1 MKRCDVGGQAVIEGV
16 MMRGSKS
23 LATAV
28 RTPKGNIEI
37 DFKDNRPVTK
47 KYPIL
52 NIPFLRGFFVL
63 VESMKVG
70 MDSLN
75 YSASFLEDE
84 SEEPTKFEKWLE
96 NKFGEKTNNVLMA
109 ITMIISFIFSIG
121 LFVALPTGI
130 ASFFKGVGVSDVM
143 LNLIEAAIRIIILLL
158 YMFFI
163 SKLNDIYRVFQYHGA
178 EHKTIFCYEAMEELT
193 VENVRKQSRLH
204 PRCGTNFLFL
214 VMFVSIAIFSFTGW
228 GGIVERLAIRIIG
241 IPLVTGISYE
251 LIKWLGKNDNILAR
265 IIAYPGLKLQ
275 LLTTK
280 EPDDSQ
286 IEVAIASLKAAEG
299 IKDPDKKIEEL
310 INTGTITLKESGID
324 TSRLD
329 AELLLGSIIE
339 KNRVYLISH
348 KEEEVSADNAEK
360 YFNLIEKRRNKM
372 PVKYILNKCEFMG
385 LDFYIEEGVLIP
397 RDDTEILVDEVLK
410 NIEENEEKQLCDLC
424 CGSGAIGISLAHFR
438 QNINVDLIDYYPI
451 PEKVSLI
458 NIKKNDLENRVSFI
472 KSDLLEKAIEN
483 EKMYDIIVSNP
494 PYIEEEEIDKLM
506 EDVKNYEPHTAL
518 NGGLDGLDFYRKIID
533 QSQKVLKK
541 DGILAFEIGYNQGE
555 AIKLLMEEYNFE
567 NIKVIKDFASLDR
580 IVVGVNNSQVTI
592 HNAQ

>member
-1 MKRCDVGGQAVIEGV
+1 MERRDVGGQAVIEGV
-16 MMRGSKS
+16 MMRGSKN

-70 MDSLN
+70 MESLN
-75 YSASFLEDE
+75 YSASFLEEDN
-84 SEEPTKFEKWLE
+84 EEPSKFEKWLDD
-96 NKFGEKTNNVLMA
+96 KLGEKANSVLMA
-109 ITMIISFIFSIG
+109 ITMFISFLFAIG

-130 ASFFKGVGVSDVM
+130 ASVFKGEGISNVM
-143 LNLIEAAIRIIILLL
+143 LNLIEALIRIVILLL

-214 VMFVSIAIFSFTGW
+214 VMFVSIIVFSFTGW
-228 GGIVERLAIRIIG
+228 GGIIERLALRIIL
-241 IPLVTGISYE
+241 IPVVTGISYE
-251 LIKWLGKNDNILAR
+251 IIKWLGKNDSMLAQ

-299 IKDPDKKIEEL
+299 IKDPNKNIEEL
-310 INTGTITLKESGID
+310 IKTGTSTLKENGID
-324 TSRLD
+324 TARLD
-329 AELLLGSIIE
+329 AELLLGNIIE
-339 KNRVYLISH
+339 KDRVYLITH
-348 KEEEVSADNAEK
+348 KEDEVSKEDAEK
-360 YFNLIEKRRNKM
+360 YFDLIEKRRNKM

-385 LDFYIEEGVLIP
+385 IEFYVEEGVLIP
-397 RDDTEILVDEVLK
+397 RGDTEILVDEVLK
-410 NIEENEEKQLCDLC
+410 IIEENQEMQICDLC
-424 CGSGAIGISLAHFR
+424 SGSGAVGISLAHFR
-438 QNINVDLIDYYPI
+438 QNIKVDLIDYYPI

-458 NIKKNDLENRVSFI
+458 NIEKNKLEDRVFFI
-472 KSDLLEKAIEN
+472 KSDLLEELIKN
-483 EKMYDIIVSNP
+483 NKMYDIIVSNP
-494 PYIEEEEIDKLM
+494 PYIEECEIGKLM

-518 NGGLDGLDFYRKIID
+518 NGGNDGLDFYRKIID
-533 QSQKVLKK
+533 QSQYTLRRN
-541 DGILAFEIGYNQGE
+541 GILAFEIGYNQGE
-555 AIKLLMEEYNFE
+555 AVKLLMENNGFI
-567 NIKVIKDFASLDR
+567 NVKIVKDFASLDR
-580 IVVGVNNSQVTI
+580 VVVGI
-592 HNAQ
+592 KI

>member
-1 MKRCDVGGQAVIEGV
+1 MERRDVGGQAVIEGV
-16 MMRGSKS
+16 MMRGSKN

-70 MDSLN
+70 MESLN
-75 YSASFLEDE
+75 YSASFLEEDN
-84 SEEPTKFEKWLE
+84 EEPSKFEKWLDD
-96 NKFGEKTNNVLMA
+96 KLGERANSVLMA
-109 ITMIISFIFSIG
+109 ITMFISFLFAIG

-130 ASFFKGVGVSDVM
+130 ASVFKGAGISNVM
-143 LNLIEAAIRIIILLL
+143 LNLVEALIRIVILLL
-158 YMFFI
+158 YMFSI

-214 VMFVSIAIFSFTGW
+214 VMFVSIIVFSFTGW
-228 GGIVERLAIRIIG
+228 GGIIERLALRIIL
-241 IPLVTGISYE
+241 IPVVTGISYE
-251 LIKWLGKNDNILAR
+251 IIKWLGKNDSMLAQ

-299 IKDPDKKIEEL
+299 IKDPNKNIEEL
-310 INTGTITLKESGID
+310 IKTGTFTLKENGID
-324 TSRLD
+324 TARLD
-329 AELLLGSIIE
+329 AELLLGNIIE
-339 KNRVYLISH
+339 KDRVYLITH
-348 KEEEVSADNAEK
+348 KEDEVSKEDAEK
-360 YFNLIEKRRNKM
+360 YFDLIEKRRNKM

-385 LDFYIEEGVLIP
+385 IEFYVEEGVLIP
-397 RDDTEILVDEVLK
+397 RGDTEILVDEVLK
-410 NIEENEEKQLCDLC
+410 IIEENQEMQICDLC
-424 CGSGAIGISLAHFR
+424 SGSGAVGISLAHFR
-438 QNINVDLIDYYPI
+438 QNIKVDLIDYYPI

-458 NIKKNDLENRVSFI
+458 NIEKNKLEDRVFFI
-472 KSDLLEKAIEN
+472 KSDLLEESIKNNKI
-483 EKMYDIIVSNP
+483 YDIIVSNP
-494 PYIEEEEIDKLM
+494 PYIEECEIGKLM

-518 NGGLDGLDFYRKIID
+518 NGGNDGLDFYRKIID
-533 QSQKVLKK
+533 QSQYTLRES
-541 DGILAFEIGYNQGE
+541 GILAFEIGYNQGE
-555 AIKLLMEEYNFE
+555 AVKLLMENNGFT
-567 NIKVIKDFASLDR
+567 NVKIVKDFASLDR
-580 IVVGVNNSQVTI
+580 VVVGI
-592 HNAQ
+592 KI

>member
-1 MKRCDVGGQAVIEGV
+1 MERRDVGGQAVIEGV
-16 MMRGSKS
+16 MMRGSKN

-70 MDSLN
+70 MESLN
-75 YSASFLEDE
+75 YSASFLEEDN
-84 SEEPTKFEKWLE
+84 EEPSKFEKWLDD
-96 NKFGEKTNNVLMA
+96 KLGEKANSVLMA
-109 ITMIISFIFSIG
+109 ITMFISFLFAIG

-130 ASFFKGVGVSDVM
+130 ASVFKGAGISNVM
-143 LNLIEAAIRIIILLL
+143 LNLVEALIRIVILLL
-158 YMFFI
+158 YMFSI

-214 VMFVSIAIFSFTGW
+214 VMFVSIIVFSFTGW
-228 GGIVERLAIRIIG
+228 GGIIERLALRIIL
-241 IPLVTGISYE
+241 IPVVTGISYE
-251 LIKWLGKNDNILAR
+251 IIKWLGKNDSMLAQ

-299 IKDPDKKIEEL
+299 IKDPNKNIEEL
-310 INTGTITLKESGID
+310 IKTGTFTLKENGID
-324 TSRLD
+324 TARLD
-329 AELLLGSIIE
+329 AELLLGNIIE
-339 KNRVYLISH
+339 KDRVYLITH
-348 KEEEVSADNAEK
+348 KEDEVSKEDAEK
-360 YFNLIEKRRNKM
+360 YFDLIEKRRNKM

-385 LDFYIEEGVLIP
+385 IEFYVEEGVLIP
-397 RDDTEILVDEVLK
+397 RGDTEILVDEVLK
-410 NIEENEEKQLCDLC
+410 IIEENQEMQICDLC
-424 CGSGAIGISLAHFR
+424 SGSGAVGISLAHFR
-438 QNINVDLIDYYPI
+438 QNIKVDLIDYYPI

-458 NIKKNDLENRVSFI
+458 NIEKNKLEDRVFFI
-472 KSDLLEKAIEN
+472 KSDLLEESIKNNKI
-483 EKMYDIIVSNP
+483 YDIIVSNP
-494 PYIEEEEIDKLM
+494 PYIEECEIGKLM

-518 NGGLDGLDFYRKIID
+518 NGGNDGLDFYRKIID
-533 QSQKVLKK
+533 QSQYTLREN
-541 DGILAFEIGYNQGE
+541 GILAFEIGYNQGE
-555 AIKLLMEEYNFE
+555 AVKLLMENNGFT
-567 NIKVIKDFASLDR
+567 NVKIVKDFASLDR
-580 IVVGVNNSQVTI
+580 VIVGI
-592 HNAQ
+592 KI

>member
-1 MKRCDVGGQAVIEGV
+1 
-16 MMRGSKS
+16 MRGSKN

-70 MDSLN
+70 MESLN
-75 YSASFLEDE
+75 YSASFLEEDN
-84 SEEPTKFEKWLE
+84 EEPSKFEKWLDD
-96 NKFGEKTNNVLMA
+96 KLGERANSVLMA
-109 ITMIISFIFSIG
+109 ITMFISFLFAIG

-130 ASFFKGVGVSDVM
+130 ASVFKGAGISNVM
-143 LNLIEAAIRIIILLL
+143 LNLIEALIRIVILLL
-158 YMFFI
+158 YMFSI

-214 VMFVSIAIFSFTGW
+214 VMFVSIIVFSFTGW
-228 GGIVERLAIRIIG
+228 GGIIERLALRIIL
-241 IPLVTGISYE
+241 IPVVTGISYE
-251 LIKWLGKNDNILAR
+251 IIKWLGKNDSMLAQ

-299 IKDPDKKIEEL
+299 IKDPNKNIEEL
-310 INTGTITLKESGID
+310 IKTGTFTLKENGID
-324 TSRLD
+324 TARLD
-329 AELLLGSIIE
+329 AELLLGNIIE
-339 KNRVYLISH
+339 KDRVYLITH
-348 KEEEVSADNAEK
+348 KEDEVSKEDAEK
-360 YFNLIEKRRNKM
+360 YFDLIEKRRNKM

-385 LDFYIEEGVLIP
+385 IEFYVEEGVLIP
-397 RDDTEILVDEVLK
+397 RGDTEILVDEVLK
-410 NIEENEEKQLCDLC
+410 IIEENQEMQICDLC
-424 CGSGAIGISLAHFR
+424 SGSGAVGISLAHFR
-438 QNINVDLIDYYPI
+438 QNIKVDLIDYYPI

-458 NIKKNDLENRVSFI
+458 NIEKNKLEDRVFFI
-472 KSDLLEKAIEN
+472 KSDLLEESIKNNKI
-483 EKMYDIIVSNP
+483 YDIIVSNP
-494 PYIEEEEIDKLM
+494 PYIEECEIGKLM

-518 NGGLDGLDFYRKIID
+518 NGGNDGLDFYRKIID
-533 QSQKVLKK
+533 QSQYTLRES
-541 DGILAFEIGYNQGE
+541 GILAFEIGYNQGE
-555 AIKLLMEEYNFE
+555 AVKLLMENNGFT
-567 NIKVIKDFASLDR
+567 NVKIVKDFASLDR
-580 IVVGVNNSQVTI
+580 VVVGI
-592 HNAQ
+592 KI

>member
-1 MKRCDVGGQAVIEGV
+1 MEKRDVGGQAVIEGV
-16 MMRGSKS
+16 MMRGKKS

-70 MDSLN
+70 MESLN
-75 YSASFLEDE
+75 YSASFLEE
-84 SEEPTKFEKWLE
+84 ENEEPSKFEKWLDD
-96 NKFGEKTNNVLMA
+96 KLGEKANSVLMA
-109 ITMIISFIFSIG
+109 ITMFISFLFAIG

-130 ASFFKGVGVSDVM
+130 ASVFKSSGISNVM
-143 LNLIEAAIRIIILLL
+143 LNLIEALIRIVILLL

-193 VENVRKQSRLH
+193 IENVRKQSRLH

-214 VMFVSIAIFSFTGW
+214 VMFVSIIVFSFTGW
-228 GGIVERLAIRIIG
+228 GSIIERLALRIIL
-241 IPLVTGISYE
+241 IPVVTGISYE
-251 LIKWLGKNDNILAR
+251 IIKWLGKNDSILAQ

-299 IKDPDKKIEEL
+299 IKDPNKNIEEL
-310 INTGTITLKESGID
+310 IKTGTITLKENGID
-324 TSRLD
+324 TARLD
-329 AELLLGSIIE
+329 AELLLGNIIE
-339 KNRVYLISH
+339 KDRVYLITH
-348 KEEEVSADNAEK
+348 KEDEVSKEDSEK
-360 YFNLIEKRRNKM
+360 YFDLIEKRRNKM

-385 LDFYIEEGVLIP
+385 IEFYVEEGVLIP
-397 RDDTEILVDEVLK
+397 RGDTEILVDEVLK
-410 NIEENEEKQLCDLC
+410 IIGENQEMQVCDLC
-424 CGSGAIGISLAHFR
+424 SGSGAVGISLAYFR
-438 QNINVDLIDYYPI
+438 QNIKVDLIDYYPI

-458 NIKKNDLENRVSFI
+458 NIKENKLEDRVSFV
-472 KSDLLEKAIEN
+472 KSDLLEEAVKN
-483 EKMYDIIVSNP
+483 NKTYDIIVSNP
-494 PYIEEEEIDKLM
+494 PYIEEREIDKLM

-518 NGGLDGLDFYRKIID
+518 NGGNDGLDFYRKIIT
-533 QSQKVLKK
+533 QSEYVLREN
-541 DGILAFEIGYNQGE
+541 GILAFEIGYNQGE
-555 AIKLLMEEYNFE
+555 AVKLLMENKGFD
-567 NIKVIKDFASLDR
+567 NVKIVKDFASLDR
-580 IVVGVNNSQVTI
+580 VVVGVKI
-592 HNAQ
+592 

>member
-1 MKRCDVGGQAVIEGV
+1 MERRDVGGQAVIEGV
-16 MMRGSKS
+16 MMRGSKN

-52 NIPFLRGFFVL
+52 NIPFLRGFFIL

-70 MDSLN
+70 MESLN
-75 YSASFLEDE
+75 YSASFLEEDN
-84 SEEPTKFEKWLE
+84 EEPSKFEKWLDD
-96 NKFGEKTNNVLMA
+96 KLGEKANSVLMA
-109 ITMIISFIFSIG
+109 ITMFISFLFAIG

-130 ASFFKGVGVSDVM
+130 ASVFKGAGISNVM
-143 LNLIEAAIRIIILLL
+143 LNLIEALIRIVILLL

-214 VMFVSIAIFSFTGW
+214 VMFVSIIVFSFTGW
-228 GGIVERLAIRIIG
+228 GGIIERLALRIIL
-241 IPLVTGISYE
+241 IPVVTGISYE
-251 LIKWLGKNDNILAR
+251 IIKWLGKNNGILAQ

-299 IKDPDKKIEEL
+299 IKDPNKNIEEL
-310 INTGTITLKESGID
+310 IKTGTLTLKENGID
-324 TSRLD
+324 TARLD
-329 AELLLGSIIE
+329 AELLLGNIIE
-339 KNRVYLISH
+339 KDRVYLITH
-348 KEEEVSADNAEK
+348 KEDEVSKEDAEK
-360 YFNLIEKRRNKM
+360 YFDLIEKRRNKM

-385 LDFYIEEGVLIP
+385 IEFYVEEGVLIP
-397 RDDTEILVDEVLK
+397 RGDTEILVDEVLK
-410 NIEENEEKQLCDLC
+410 IIEENQEMQICDLC
-424 CGSGAIGISLAHFR
+424 SGSGAIGISLAHFR
-438 QNINVDLIDYYPI
+438 QNIKVDLIDYYPI

-458 NIKKNDLENRVSFI
+458 NIEKNKLEDRVFFI
-472 KSDLLEKAIEN
+472 KSDLLEESIKN
-483 EKMYDIIVSNP
+483 NKMYDIIVSNP
-494 PYIEEEEIDKLM
+494 PYIEECEIEKLM

-518 NGGLDGLDFYRKIID
+518 SGGNDGLDFYRKIID
-533 QSQKVLKK
+533 QSQYTLRGN
-541 DGILAFEIGYNQGE
+541 GILAFEIGYNQGE
-555 AIKLLMEEYNFE
+555 AVKLLMENNGFT
-567 NIKVIKDFASLDR
+567 NVKIVKDFASLDR
-580 IVVGVNNSQVTI
+580 VVVGI
-592 HNAQ
+592 KI

>member
-1 MKRCDVGGQAVIEGV
+1 MGV
-16 MMRGSKS
+16 
-23 LATAV
+23 
-28 RTPKGNIEI
+28 
-37 DFKDNRPVTK
+37 
-47 KYPIL
+47 
-52 NIPFLRGFFVL
+52 
-63 VESMKVG
+63 
-70 MDSLN
+70 
-75 YSASFLEDE
+75 
-84 SEEPTKFEKWLE
+84 
-96 NKFGEKTNNVLMA
+96 
-109 ITMIISFIFSIG
+109 TMIISFVFAIG

-130 ASFFKGVGVSDVM
+130 ASFFKGSGVSNVV

-193 VENVRKQSRLH
+193 VENVRKQPRLH

-228 GGIVERLAIRIIG
+228 GGIVERLAIRIVG
-241 IPLVTGISYE
+241 IPIVTGISYE
-251 LIKWLGKNDNILAR
+251 LIKWLGKNDSILSR
-265 IIAYPGLKLQ
+265 VIAYPGLKLQ

-329 AELLLGSIIE
+329 AELLLGSVIE

-348 KEEEVSADNAEK
+348 KEEEVSAENTEK
-360 YFNLIEKRRNKM
+360 YFDLIKKRRNKM

-385 LDFYIEEGVLIP
+385 LNFYIEEGVLIP

-472 KSDLLEKAIEN
+472 KSDLLEKPIEN
-483 EKMYDIIVSNP
+483 KRMYDIIVSNP

-555 AIKLLMEEYNFE
+555 AVKLLMEEYNFE

-580 IVVGVNNSQVTI
+580 IVIGINNSQATS

>member
-1 MKRCDVGGQAVIEGV
+1 MERRDVGGQAVIEGV
-16 MMRGSKS
+16 MMRGSKN

-70 MDSLN
+70 MESLN
-75 YSASFLEDE
+75 YSASFLEEDN
-84 SEEPTKFEKWLE
+84 EEPSKFEKWLDD
-96 NKFGEKTNNVLMA
+96 KLGEKANSVLMA
-109 ITMIISFIFSIG
+109 ITMFISFLFAIG

-130 ASFFKGVGVSDVM
+130 ASVFKGAGISNVM
-143 LNLIEAAIRIIILLL
+143 LNLIEALIRIVILLL

-214 VMFVSIAIFSFTGW
+214 VMFVSIIVFSFTGW
-228 GGIVERLAIRIIG
+228 GGIIERLALRIIL
-241 IPLVTGISYE
+241 IPVVTGISYE
-251 LIKWLGKNDNILAR
+251 IIKWLGKNDSILAQ

-299 IKDPDKKIEEL
+299 IKDPNKNIEEL
-310 INTGTITLKESGID
+310 IKTGTFTLKENGID
-324 TSRLD
+324 TARLD
-329 AELLLGSIIE
+329 AELLLGNIIE
-339 KNRVYLISH
+339 KDRVYLITH
-348 KEEEVSADNAEK
+348 KEDEVSKEDAEK
-360 YFNLIEKRRNKM
+360 YFDLIEKRRNKM

-385 LDFYIEEGVLIP
+385 IEFYVEEGVLIP
-397 RDDTEILVDEVLK
+397 RGDTEILVDEVLK
-410 NIEENEEKQLCDLC
+410 IIEENQEMQICDLC
-424 CGSGAIGISLAHFR
+424 SGSGAVGISLAHFR
-438 QNINVDLIDYYPI
+438 QNIKVDLIDYYPI

-458 NIKKNDLENRVSFI
+458 NIEKNKLEDRVFFI
-472 KSDLLEKAIEN
+472 KSDLLEESIKN
-483 EKMYDIIVSNP
+483 NKMYDIIVSNP
-494 PYIEEEEIDKLM
+494 PYIEECEIEKLM

-518 NGGLDGLDFYRKIID
+518 SGGNDGLDFYRKIID
-533 QSQKVLKK
+533 QSQYTLREN
-541 DGILAFEIGYNQGE
+541 GILAFEIGYNQGE
-555 AIKLLMEEYNFE
+555 AVKLLMENNGFT
-567 NIKVIKDFASLDR
+567 NVKIVKDFASLDR
-580 IVVGVNNSQVTI
+580 VVVGI
-592 HNAQ
+592 KI

>member
-37 DFKDNRPVTK
+37 NFKDNRPITK

-75 YSASFLEDE
+75 YSASFLDDD

-96 NKFGEKTNNVLMA
+96 NKLGEKANDLLMGV
-109 ITMIISFIFSIG
+109 TMLISFIFAIG

-130 ASFFKGVGVSDVM
+130 ASFFKTTGISNVG
-143 LNLIEAAIRIIILLL
+143 LNLIEAFIRIIILLL

-163 SKLNDIYRVFQYHGA
+163 SKLKDIYRVFQYHGA

-193 VENVRKQSRLH
+193 VENVKKQPRLH

-214 VMFVSIAIFSFTGW
+214 IMFVSIAIFSFTGW

-241 IPLVTGISYE
+241 IPIVTGISYE
-251 LIKWLGKNDNILAR
+251 LIKWLGKNDNIVSK
-265 IIAYPGLKLQ
+265 IVAYPGLKLQ

-310 INTGTITLKESGID
+310 INTGTLTLKESGID
-324 TSRLD
+324 TARLD

-339 KNRVYLISH
+339 KSRVYLISH
-348 KEEEVSADNAEK
+348 KEEEVSAENEKK
-360 YFNLIEKRRNKM
+360 YFDLIEKRMNKM
-372 PVKYILNKCEFMG
+372 PVKYILNTCEFMG
-385 LDFYIEEGVLIP
+385 INFYIEEGVLIP

-410 NIEENEEKQLCDLC
+410 NIEENEEIQLCDLC
-424 CGSGAIGISLAHFR
+424 CGSGAIGISLAYLR

-458 NIKKNDLENRVSFI
+458 NIKKYDLENRVSFM
-472 KSDLLEKAIEN
+472 KSDLLEKPIEN
-483 EKMYDIIVSNP
+483 QKMYDIIVSNP
-494 PYIEEEEIDKLM
+494 PYIEEKEIDKLM
-506 EDVKNYEPHTAL
+506 DDVKNYEPHTAL
-518 NGGLDGLDFYRKIID
+518 NGGTDGLDFYRKIIN

-555 AIKLLMEEYNFE
+555 AIKLLMEEYNFQD
-567 NIKVIKDFASLDR
+567 IKVIKDFASLDR
-580 IVVGVNNSQVTI
+580 IVISVKS
-592 HNAQ
+592 